1 MLCCAKLL
9 QLGQEDP
16 LEEGMATTPVF
27 LPGEFHGQ
35 RSLAGYSPWVCKEW
49 DTTERLSTRNRIVP
63 QRGGGTKKEDLEK
76 EAGREKAGHAKG
88 WAKSIKGAPE
98 KQWERKLRNA
108 SQRGWHL
115 KRLLKGK

>member
-1 MLCCAKLL
+1 M
-9 QLGQEDP
+9 
-16 LEEGMATTPVF
+16 
-27 LPGEFHGQ
+27 PGEFHGQ
-35 RSLAGYSPWVCKEW
+35 RSLAGYSPWGLKEW

-63 QRGGGTKKEDLEK
+63 QEKKKREREDLEK
-76 EAGREKAGHAKG
+76 EGGRGKAGHAEG

-115 KRLLKGK
+115 KRILKGK

>member
-1 MLCCAKLL
+1 M
-9 QLGQEDP
+9 
-16 LEEGMATTPVF
+16 
-27 LPGEFHGQ
+27 
-35 RSLAGYSPWVCKEW
+35 
-49 DTTERLSTRNRIVP
+49 
-63 QRGGGTKKEDLEK
+63 GGKKKEDLEK
-76 EAGREKAGHAKG
+76 EAGREKAGHAEG